1 MKCNSQ
7 INVSKRIQAVIVVME
22 TGKGKPSE
30 ACYPTDNSR
39 NNMKKVRA
47 MYSLLGHWGETDPS
61 HNPVV
66 KGADV
71 SAGDGL

>member
-1 MKCNSQ
+1 MLFS
-7 INVSKRIQAVIVVME
+7 SD
-22 TGKGKPSE
+22 GG
-30 ACYPTDNSR
+30 

-61 HNPVV
+61 HNPVT